1 MSANNNEPPVT
12 DRHKPDDIKVGQ
24 LYTFV
29 VLRFP
34 YRLFNGNG
42 HGAYIMP
49 GEPFLVIE
57 TGHRFDRCTNMLLV
71 CNARGELGLADSWNI
86 APFNAASSQI

>member
-1 MSANNNEPPVT
+1 MSANNNEPPAT

-34 YRLFNGNG
+34 YRLFNG

-57 TGHRFDRCTNMLLV
+57 TGHRFDRCTSMLLV
-71 CNARGELGLADSWNI
+71 CNARGELGLADPWSV
-86 APFNAASSQI
+86 ARFGVTSSQI